1 MRPTRTCLNAA
12 RARTVLT
19 TPLREAV
26 TRDLRAESLAITTP
40 RKVAAIDVAGSANA
54 IAAMTATASRRAL
67 FTLFVSFRPA
77 SRSETCATDR
87 LDGSFTYVGGRAAT
101 ALLLRRCIDHAG
113 PRLAQSP
120 SVE

>member
-1 MRPTRTCLNAA
+1 RPTRTCLNAA

-54 IAAMTATASRRAL
+54 IAPTTATASRRAL
-67 FTLFVSFRPA
+67 FTVFCLLSTCEPVGDMRHRPA
-77 SRSETCATDR
+77 RRIVHIRRRSGGNRTPAP
-87 LDGSFTYVGGRAAT
+87 SFHRPCGAPA
-101 ALLLRRCIDHAG
+101 C
-113 PRLAQSP
+113 
-120 SVE
+120 